1 MADAKEVE
9 VEVQSIEEQQI
20 LLWRLEQFR
29 GLGFE
34 YEAAVALAEAPAD
47 IGQARRLIA
56 AGCSVEVASR
66 ILL

>member
-1 MADAKEVE
+1 MGTNEVE
-9 VEVQSIEEQQI
+9 VHSDEDRQI

-29 GLGFE
+29 ELGFD
-34 YEAAVALAEAPAD
+34 YESSVVLAEAPAD
-47 IGQARRLIA
+47 VGQARRLIA

>member
-1 MADAKEVE
+1 MAQNEAPTQTE
-9 VEVQSIEEQQI
+9 EEQTI

-29 GLGFE
+29 ALGFE
-34 YEAAVALAEAPAD
+34 YEAAVALAEAPTD

-56 AGCSVEVASR
+56 AGCSVDIASR

>member
-1 MADAKEVE
+1 MAVE
-9 VEVQSIEEQQI
+9 EMELESVEERQI

-29 GLGFE
+29 ELGFE

-47 IGQARRLIA
+47 VGQARRLIA
-56 AGCSVEVASR
+56 AGCTVDIASR